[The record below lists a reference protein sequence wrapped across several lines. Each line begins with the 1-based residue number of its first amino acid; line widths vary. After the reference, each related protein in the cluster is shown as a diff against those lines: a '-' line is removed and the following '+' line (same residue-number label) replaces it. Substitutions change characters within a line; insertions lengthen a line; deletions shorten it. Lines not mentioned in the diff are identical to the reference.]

1 MTCWPDQSDE
11 MDYRLAS
18 GVGDRRLTVWGW
30 FDSHGG
36 DEPEPSPHVAIQGI
50 PQPGGTATSL
60 VIHLDQL
67 PALVAALTAVGT
79 KLAATWERDGAGN
92 SQT

>member
-1 MTCWPDQSDE
+1 MTYWPEQSDE
-11 MDYRLAS
+11 MDCRLTS

-30 FDSHGG
+30 FDSHSG
-36 DEPEPSPHVAIQGI
+36 DEPEPGPHLAIHGV

-79 KLAATWERDGAGN
+79 KLAAKWESDGARY